1 MSKPQVAAEPTLE
14 EILAS
19 IRKMI
24 SDDKPGPN
32 PMPDQMGRTPF
43 GEALSRSSSLESKS
57 RDAGE
62 TSAASRVDAGSTS
75 GFNSLSDALKVA
87 TTQSDQRR
95 ALQQEVASALDKTPR
110 SNLDVLTEISSARS
124 EAFRATPEIRF
135 TSEPEE
141 QKLPTTSERKAEA
154 VAAPSENKRDLLS
167 FDFGNVV
174 PQRDDQKASPFPDT
188 KTSAPLQGSTV
199 PGVAA
204 AAVDAV
210 VPKAEAKVEAK
221 VEQPAEPR
229 VLHLRSASAAASSL
243 GAGAPNV
250 APFPRPLREVPKSDD
265 AEPLVPVAKPAETP
279 SKPAEAMSKPAEAAN
294 KPAEAASKTEVAST
308 EPQAADAPKVIEPLP
323 AKADALTLH
332 GEALLDAVVDLVQQQ
347 PSSLSVFTSGASFIS
362 GVVGAAKAA
371 GELKVGEDKP
381 AAALPAPSVSAPEA
395 PQQKIDRDAAELLRP
410 MLRQWLAENMGRI
423 LEEAL
428 RSELTDQIGKGP
440 AKT

>member
-124 EAFRATPEIRF
+124 EAFRATPEIRL

-141 QKLPTTSERKAEA
+141 QKLPTTSERKADA

-167 FDFGNVV
+167 FDFGNLV
-174 PQRDDQKASPFPDT
+174 PQRDDQKASPFPET

-199 PGVAA
+199 PVVAA
-204 AAVDAV
+204 AGVDAV

-229 VLHLRSASAAASSL
+229 VLHLRSASAASSL

-250 APFPRPLREVPKSDD
+250 ATFPRPLREVPKSDD
-265 AEPLVPVAKPAETP
+265 AEPLVPAAKPVETP
-279 SKPAEAMSKPAEAAN
+279 SKPAEATSKPAEATS
-294 KPAEAASKTEVAST
+294 KAEVTST
-308 EPQAADAPKVIEPLP
+308 APEAVDAPKVTETLP
-323 AKADALTLH
+323 TKADALTLH

-347 PSSLSVFTSGASFIS
+347 PSSLSVFNSGASFIS

-371 GELKVGEDKP
+371 GELKAGEEKP
-381 AAALPAPSVSAPEA
+381 AAALPALSVSAPEA

>member
-43 GEALSRSSSLESKS
+43 GEALSRSSSLESKP

-141 QKLPTTSERKAEA
+141 QKLPTTSERKADA
-154 VAAPSENKRDLLS
+154 AAAPSENKRDLLS

-279 SKPAEAMSKPAEAAN
+279 SKPAEAVS

-308 EPQAADAPKVIEPLP
+308 EPEPVDAPKVIEPLP

-371 GELKVGEDKP
+371 GELKAGEEKP
-381 AAALPAPSVSAPEA
+381 AAALPAPSASAPEA

>member
-43 GEALSRSSSLESKS
+43 GEALSRSSSPESNS
-57 RDAGE
+57 RGAAE
-62 TSAASRVDAGSTS
+62 TSATPRGGTGSAP

-87 TTQSDQRR
+87 TTLSDQRR
-95 ALQQEVASALDKTPR
+95 SLQQEVVSALDKTPR
-110 SNLDVLTEISSARS
+110 SNLDALTELSSARA
-124 EAFRATPEIRF
+124 EAFRTAPESR
-135 TSEPEE
+135 TDTTGEPAGP
-141 QKLPTTSERKAEA
+141 KLPGASDRTTDPAS
-154 VAAPSENKRDLLS
+154 APGEGKRDLLS
-167 FDFGNVV
+167 FDFGNLV
-174 PQRDDQKASPFPDT
+174 PQRDDQKASAAVPEAKP
-188 KTSAPLQGSTV
+188 SASS
-199 PGVAA
+199 PGTASSAA
-204 AAVDAV
+204 ALAIDTT
-210 VPKAEAKVEAK
+210 PSKVEAK
-221 VEQPAEPR
+221 AETAESR
-229 VLHLRSASAAASSL
+229 VLHLRSSSAAPAL
-243 GAGAPNV
+243 GAAAPNV

-265 AEPLVPVAKPAETP
+265 SEPLVPVAKPVET
-279 SKPAEAMSKPAEAAN
+279 SS
-294 KPAEAASKTEVAST
+294 KPAEAASKAEVAST
-308 EPQAADAPKVIEPLP
+308 ESEAVAAPTVKDTPIVKS
-323 AKADALTLH
+323 DALTLH

-362 GVVGAAKAA
+362 GVVGAAKLAAEAKA
-371 GELKVGEDKP
+371 GEAKP
-381 AAALPAPSVSAPEA
+381 AAALPGPTEGAPAA

-428 RSELTDQIGKGP
+428 RSELTDQTGKGP

>member
-43 GEALSRSSSLESKS
+43 GEALSRSSSLESKP
-57 RDAGE
+57 RGAGDAG
-62 TSAASRVDAGSTS
+62 AASRVDASSSS

-124 EAFRATPEIRF
+124 EAVRVTPEIHLP
-135 TSEPEE
+135 SEPEE
-141 QKLPTTSERKAEA
+141 LKLPNTSERKADA
-154 VAAPSENKRDLLS
+154 VAAPGENKRDLLS
-167 FDFGNVV
+167 IDFGNVV
-174 PQRDDQKASPFPDT
+174 PQRDDQKSSPFPET
-188 KTSAPLQGSTV
+188 KTSAPSQGITV

-204 AAVDAV
+204 SAVDAV
-210 VPKAEAKVEAK
+210 APKAEAKVEAK
-221 VEQPAEPR
+221 VEPAAEPR
-229 VLHLRSASAAASSL
+229 VLHLRSAATASVL
-243 GAGAPNV
+243 GTGAPNV
-250 APFPRPLREVPKSDD
+250 APFPRQLREVPKSDD
-265 AEPLVPVAKPAETP
+265 AELLVPVAKPTETP
-279 SKPAEAMSKPAEAAN
+279 SKPIEATN
-294 KPAEAASKTEVAST
+294 KPAEAASKAEVTST
-308 EPQAADAPKVIEPLP
+308 PPEAVDAPKVTETLP
-323 AKADALTLH
+323 AKPDALTLH

-347 PSSLSVFTSGASFIS
+347 PSSLSVFASGASFIS
-362 GVVGAAKAA
+362 GVVGAAKSA
-371 GELKVGEDKP
+371 GELKASEEKP
-381 AAALPAPSVSAPEA
+381 AATLSAPSESTPEV